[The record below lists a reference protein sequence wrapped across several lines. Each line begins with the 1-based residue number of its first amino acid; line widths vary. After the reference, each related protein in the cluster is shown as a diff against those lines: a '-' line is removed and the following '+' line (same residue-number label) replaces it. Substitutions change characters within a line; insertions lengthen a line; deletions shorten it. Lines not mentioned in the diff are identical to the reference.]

1 MTDLQLYQQLLGLTA
16 PWAVQRVEVDP
27 AQTEVRVY
35 VAPAP
40 DTRLACPECQQP
52 CPGYDTRDPR
62 RWRHLDSCGFTT
74 WVLAEVP
81 RVQCPTHGV
90 RSVAIPWASPSS
102 RFTQAFACF
111 AVTVLRATQQQTQAA
126 ALLHLTQEE
135 VAGLMARTVAA
146 GLARREA
153 AAADG
158 EAEGLETL
166 TLDEKQCGPG
176 QEYLTVLGDPQ
187 GQRVW
192 DVTAGRE
199 QAAGVA
205 LLETCLDPAQR
216 DGVRTVAL
224 DLWAAFGNACREV
237 LPQARLAYDRFHAA
251 QELNRAVDQ
260 TRREEHR
267 RLRAEG
273 PAPVGRR
280 HGRSVL
286 SDTRYLW
293 LHAAEHLTA
302 AERTRLEAV
311 LQEGLETARVWQC
324 KEAFRAFFT
333 QPDAAAGR
341 RILAQW
347 VEEARAVDNPHLT
360 AVAAQFAR
368 HAEKL
373 LAAQETGV
381 TNSLGEDLNG
391 RIQILRERARG
402 FRNAA
407 AFRVAILFHLGK
419 LDLCPHGFP

>member
-27 AQTEVRVY
+27 EHTEVRVY

-40 DTRLACPECQQP
+40 DTRFACPECQQP

-74 WVLAEVP
+74 WLLAEVP
-81 RVQCPTHGV
+81 RVQCPAHGV
-90 RSVAIPWASPSS
+90 RSVAVPWASAGS

-126 ALLHLTQEE
+126 HLLHLTQDE
-135 VAGLMARTVAA
+135 VAGLMERLVAA

-153 AAADG
+153 AAAAG

-176 QEYLTVLGDPQ
+176 QEYLTVLGDPE

-192 DVTAGRE
+192 EVTAGRE
-199 QAAGVA
+199 REAVVD
-205 LLETCLDPAQR
+205 LLATCLDPAQR
-216 DGVRTVAL
+216 AGVRTVAL
-224 DLWAAFGNACREV
+224 DLWAAFGSACQEV

-260 TRREEHR
+260 TRRDEHR
-267 RLRAEG
+267 RLRAG
-273 PAPVGRR
+273 AQAPAGRK

-302 AERTRLEAV
+302 AERTRLDGLLE
-311 LQEGLETARVWQC
+311 EGLETARVWQC
-324 KEAFRAFFT
+324 KEAFGEFFT
-333 QPDAAAGR
+333 QPDAGAGR
-341 RILAQW
+341 RFLAQW
-347 VEEARAVDNPHLT
+347 FQEARAVGNPHLT
-360 AVAAQFAR
+360 AVAAQFER
-368 HAEKL
+368 HEEKL
-373 LAAQETGV
+373 LAALETGV
-381 TNSLGEDLNG
+381 TNSFGEYLNG

>member
-27 AQTEVRVY
+27 EQTEVRVY

-40 DTRLACPECQQP
+40 DTRFACPECQQP

-62 RWRHLDSCGFTT
+62 RWRHLDSCGFIT
-74 WVLAEVP
+74 WLLAEVP

-90 RSVAIPWASPSS
+90 RSVAVPWAGAGS

-126 ALLHLTQEE
+126 LLLPLTEDE
-135 VAGLMARTVAA
+135 VAGLMARSVAA
-146 GLARREA
+146 GLGRREEA
-153 AAADG
+153 AAAG
-158 EAEGLETL
+158 TAEVLETL

-176 QEYLTVLGDPQ
+176 QEYLTVLGDPE

-199 QAAGVA
+199 QEAVA
-205 LLETCLDPAQR
+205 NLLETCLDPAQR
-216 DGVRTVAL
+216 SGVRTVAL
-224 DLWAAFGNACREV
+224 DLWAAFGSACRTV

-267 RLRAEG
+267 RLRAEAK
-273 PAPVGRR
+273 APSGRK

-302 AERTRLEAV
+302 EECTRLKAL
-311 LQEGLETARVWQC
+311 LQEGLETAQVWQC
-324 KEAFRAFFT
+324 KEAFREFFT

-341 RILAQW
+341 RFLNQW
-347 VEEARAVDNPHLT
+347 IQEARTVDNPHLT
-360 AVAAQFAR
+360 AVAAQFER
-368 HAEKL
+368 HQEKL
-373 LAAQETGV
+373 IAALETGV
-381 TNSLGEDLNG
+381 TNSFGEYLNG